1 MKNILSKIK
10 ELFFSSKSV
19 NNDLQMEKERIS
31 KIIKRTEKMRTVSKE
46 LKAIAR
52 EIVKKSK
59 ETARVDTG
67 RLKRS
72 ISYVVNL
79 DGVITFTEAHY
90 GQIDGNS
97 QLLENIKAMFPKEE
111 PYNYTVQEDNGSVTV
126 VIRKQVE

>member
-1 MKNILSKIK
+1 MKNIVNSIK
-10 ELFFSSKSV
+10 ELFSSSKSA
-19 NNDLQMEKERIS
+19 DKEVQIDKDRVS
-31 KIIKRTEKMRTVSKE
+31 KIIKETEKMQTVSKE

-79 DGVITFTEAHY
+79 EGIITFTEAHY

-97 QLLENIKAMFPKEE
+97 QLLENIKCMFPKDE
-111 PYNYTVQEDNGSVTV
+111 PYNYSVQDDNGNVTM
-126 VIRKQVE
+126 VIRKQAE

>member
-1 MKNILSKIK
+1 MKNIVNSIK
-10 ELFFSSKSV
+10 ELFSSSKST
-19 NNDLQMEKERIS
+19 DKEVQIDKDRVS
-31 KIIKRTEKMRTVSKE
+31 KIIKETEKMQTVSKE

-79 DGVITFTEAHY
+79 EGIITFTEAHY

-97 QLLENIKAMFPKEE
+97 QLLENIKCMFPKDE
-111 PYNYTVQEDNGSVTV
+111 PYNYSVQDDNGNVTM
-126 VIRKQVE
+126 VIRKQAE

>member
-1 MKNILSKIK
+1 MKNIVNSIK
-10 ELFFSSKSV
+10 ELFSSSKSA
-19 NNDLQMEKERIS
+19 DKEVQIDKDRVS
-31 KIIKRTEKMRTVSKE
+31 KIIKETEKMQTVSKE

-79 DGVITFTEAHY
+79 EGIITFTEAHY

-97 QLLENIKAMFPKEE
+97 QLLENIKCMFPKDE
-111 PYNYTVQEDNGSVTV
+111 PYNYSVQDDSGNVTM
-126 VIRKQVE
+126 VIRKQAE

>member
-1 MKNILSKIK
+1 MKSIVNSIK

-19 NNDLQMEKERIS
+19 DKDVQIEKDRV
-31 KIIKRTEKMRTVSKE
+31 IKVLKQTEKMRTVSKE
-46 LKAIAR
+46 LKEIAK

-67 RLKRS
+67 FLKRS

-79 DGVITFTEAHY
+79 EGVITFTEAYY

-97 QLLENIKAMFPKEE
+97 QLLENIKKMFPEDE
-111 PYNYTVQEDNGSVTV
+111 PYKYCTQDENGKVTV
-126 VIRKQVE
+126 VISKEI